1 MGASIIGYPEL
12 TISITN
18 TSEKD
23 ISAIQFYAVPYDV
36 YGDEITS
43 WKNQNNL
50 YTDTAIGAG
59 KSTSISYQFI
69 EDRVKT
75 VKLYIYSVYFSDGT
89 EWGNKDAA
97 KSTILD
103 HGALVEVSGES

>member
-1 MGASIIGYPEL
+1 MLFL
-12 TISITN
+12 TTYTEMKLPAGKTKQS
-18 TSEKD
+18 
-23 ISAIQFYAVPYDV
+23 
-36 YGDEITS
+36 
-43 WKNQNNL
+43 